1 MSWGKYT
8 LTQPGAFLLDLDG
21 TLYTSAGPVPG
32 ATDALRRLRQADIPF
47 RLVTNTTSRS
57 RSLLVQRLA
66 GYGFEVSADEL
77 FTATLAGAD
86 VARAAGYHRV
96 APFIPEAALPDLGDL
111 SLGGGTSGAP
121 PRGVPEAVLLGD
133 LGERWSYA
141 LLQEA
146 FEYLMGGARLIAL
159 SRDRYW
165 LKNGGLR
172 LDAGPFV
179 VGLEFA
185 VGTTAIVA
193 GKPSPAFYQAALAS
207 IGVEQPG
214 SAAMVGDDLW
224 SDVEG
229 AQHAGLQG
237 WLVRTGKY
245 RESVLADSGI
255 MPDRIL
261 SSVADLG

>member
-21 TLYTSAGPVPG
+21 TLYTSAGPIPG
-32 ATDALRRLRQADIPF
+32 AADALRRLRRAHIPF

-57 RSLLVQRLA
+57 RSVLVQRLA
-66 GYGFEVSADEL
+66 GYGFEVSPDEL
-77 FTATLAGAD
+77 FTAILAGD
-86 VARAAGYHRV
+86 QVAWAAGYRHV
-96 APFIPEAALPDLGDL
+96 APFLPEAALPDLANL
-111 SLGGGTSGAP
+111 SLAGGTSGIPAN
-121 PRGVPEAVLLGD
+121 GVPDAVLVGD

-146 FEYLMGGARLIAL
+146 FEYLMGGAALIAL

-165 LKNGGLR
+165 MKAGSLM

-179 VGLEFA
+179 AGLEFA
-185 VGTTAIVA
+185 AGRSAIVA
-193 GKPSPAFYQAALAS
+193 GKPSGAFYAAALAS
-207 IGVEQPG
+207 IGVQQPG
-214 SAAMVGDDLW
+214 SAAMIGDDLW

-229 AQHAGLQG
+229 AQRAGLQG
-237 WLVRTGKY
+237 WLVRTGKF

-255 MPDRIL
+255 TPDRIL
-261 SSVADLG
+261 SSVAELG

>member
-47 RLVTNTTSRS
+47 RLVTNTTSRC

-121 PRGVPEAVLLGD
+121 PWGVPEAVRSEEHTSELQSRVDLVCRLL
-133 LGERWSYA
+133 
-141 LLQEA
+141 
-146 FEYLMGGARLIAL
+146 
-159 SRDRYW
+159 
-165 LKNGGLR
+165 
-172 LDAGPFV
+172 
-179 VGLEFA
+179 LE
-185 VGTTAIVA
+185 
-193 GKPSPAFYQAALAS
+193 
-207 IGVEQPG
+207 
-214 SAAMVGDDLW
+214 
-224 SDVEG
+224 
-229 AQHAGLQG
+229 
-237 WLVRTGKY
+237 
-245 RESVLADSGI
+245 
-255 MPDRIL
+255 
-261 SSVADLG
+261 